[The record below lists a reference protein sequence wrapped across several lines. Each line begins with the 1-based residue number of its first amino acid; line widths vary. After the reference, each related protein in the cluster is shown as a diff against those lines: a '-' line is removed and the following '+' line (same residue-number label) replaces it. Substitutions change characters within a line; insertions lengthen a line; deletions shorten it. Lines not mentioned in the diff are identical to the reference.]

1 MALVTAKD
9 LLTPRVP
16 GRAVG
21 AFNVH
26 NMEDVQAVVWAAEE
40 MGTPVIVMASESALK
55 YAGVPYI
62 ARLVQTAAEQVSVPI
77 ALQLDHG
84 HSLEIVKACI
94 QWGFTSVMIDGS
106 RLPFAE
112 NVALTR
118 SVVELA
124 HAHGVSVEAELG
136 RVGGKE
142 DDLEVADRDAYLT
155 DPGQAVEFVEQTGID
170 ILAPAVGTAHG
181 LYKGEPRLDF
191 ARLREIAARVDMPLV
206 LHGGSD
212 LPAETV
218 RETIRCGIAKVN
230 IGTDLK
236 YAVTNG
242 VRAFLQGHPEEFE
255 PRKVFAAARDAAK
268 QLVLEK
274 LRILAGA
281 EQYS

>member
-191 ARLREIAARVDMPLV
+191 ARLREIAARVDVPLV
-206 LHGGSD
+206 LHGGSV

-236 YAVTNG
+236 YATNG
-242 VRAFLQGHPEEFE
+242 VEAFLQGHPEEFE
-255 PRKVFAAARDAAK
+255 RAKYSLPRDAAK
-268 QLVLEK
+268 QLVLRSCASWPV
-274 LRILAGA
+274 L